1 MCKRISYVNYYIII
15 GIILS
20 IVNIATVS
28 DCDFYIYQT
37 SDKNKLIIDIDNLIM
52 PNTNGQ
58 YVELFQLS
66 DELCQKITSRVK
78 DTSLKFISA
87 LFYNEY
93 GIVDG
98 YLRIGLFGSSSS
110 KLGMLY
116 LKGIQA
122 NTQYNNH
129 AQLIINY

>member
-1 MCKRISYVNYYIII
+1 
-15 GIILS
+15 
-20 IVNIATVS
+20 
-28 DCDFYIYQT
+28 
-37 SDKNKLIIDIDNLIM
+37 M

-66 DELCQKITSRVK
+66 DEVCQKITSRVK
-78 DTSLKFISA
+78 DTSQKFISA

-98 YLRIGLFGSSSS
+98 YFRLGLFESSNS

-116 LKGIQA
+116 LKGILA